1 MLFAYFILKIYVSIE
16 TSIFLIFTLF
26 AFSNYNMHTIYT
38 QYTNLCFSIK
48 KVTKY
53 PSYISTNV
61 FKLLYVNSFKLFIS
75 PLAFINIL
83 FYFTIDLHIYLQSYC
98 IFTNLFIISISSILL
113 IPKHFLPKSFIE
125 APQ

>member
-16 TSIFLIFTLF
+16 ISIFLIFTLF

-38 QYTNLCFSIK
+38 QYTSIK

-83 FYFTIDLHIYLQSYC
+83 FCFTIDLHIYLQSYC

-113 IPKHFLPKSFIE
+113 IPKHFFPKSFIE